1 LHKNF
6 NYPFKKLPLYK
17 VSKLNFEQLADLLL
31 LLSVDGIG
39 PGKIRNLLARFKK
52 VNKILSAPYSDL
64 IKSDGISKELAS
76 RIQKVNSNRKAIED
90 QLDKD
95 LNILEKINGRIITV
109 WDDEFPSLL
118 KKIYDPPLL
127 LHVKGSFEEKDN
139 YSIAIVGTRQPTSYG
154 KIQAEKISEE
164 LASQGITIT
173 SGMARGVDSIAHRT
187 ALKNN
192 GRTIAVIGS
201 GLDVIYPPENRKLYD
216 EIAEGGLIISEFN
229 LGSKPDAP
237 NFPKRNRII
246 SGLSLG
252 TVIIETGITGGA
264 MQTARLALDQN
275 REVFAIPGNLG
286 VRQAEGN
293 NLLIQRG
300 EAELIRSAE
309 DILIELEL
317 KLKPV
322 IGKNIPKP
330 QIDLT
335 IFEEKVLA
343 ALSNEPIQIDKIA
356 EKSDLSTSDC
366 LVNLLSLE
374 FKGLVKQLPGKMF
387 CLM

>member
-1 LHKNF
+1 M
-6 NYPFKKLPLYK
+6 
-17 VSKLNFEQLADLLL
+17 SKLNFEQLADLLL

-52 VNKILSAPYSDL
+52 VNKILNSSYSEL
-64 IKSDGISKELAS
+64 VKADGISKELAS
-76 RIQKVNSNRKAIED
+76 RIQKANARRKTIAE
-90 QLDKD
+90 QLEKD
-95 LNILEKINGRIITV
+95 LSKLHKINGRIITV
-109 WDDEFPSLL
+109 WDEEFPALL
-118 KKIYDPPLL
+118 KKIYDPPLIL
-127 LHVKGSFEEKDN
+127 YVKGNFVEKDD
-139 YSIAIVGTRQPTSYG
+139 YPIAMVGTRQPTSYG
-154 KIQAEKISEE
+154 KIQTEKITEE
-164 LASQGITIT
+164 LTTQGITII

-187 ALKNN
+187 AIKNN

-201 GLDVIYPPENRKLYD
+201 GLDVIYPPENKKLFD
-216 EIAEGGLIISEFN
+216 EISEKGVIISEFN
-229 LGSKPDAP
+229 MGSKPDAP

-293 NLLIQRG
+293 NLLIQRS
-300 EAELIRSAE
+300 EAKLIRSAE

-335 IFEEKVLA
+335 VFEEKILS
-343 ALSNEPIQIDKIA
+343 ALNNDPIQIDKIA
-356 EKSDLSTSDC
+356 EKADMSTSDC